1 MTDFRKIVWVS
12 NDRHPNQIASIR
24 FMATMPAAHLGGR
37 VCVFEKSFN
46 AASFIKV
53 NQPEVLILTKQFD
66 GFDSLLRLATHAK
79 SVGVPIIS
87 VFCDWHF
94 DDAERARIDSE
105 LCKLSDAVVVQ
116 TPQMKEAVEKRF
128 GKAGFIIDEPYFNPR
143 VAPRFSPQPGVV
155 KLFWCGHPS
164 NFDTLPYGLQQ
175 ISRLSVKR
183 IQLEVMSI
191 EQPPTSL
198 YSKIAWQAPVE
209 YSCIPFSIEAQKKSM
224 EKCDF
229 VIIPSLAIP
238 TKLIKPAN
246 RLVAAIQGGRF
257 AVAHPLPSYME
268 LADYCWCGDD
278 LREGIEWALDHP
290 GEAMA
295 RIEKGQTYVE
305 SRFSIEAVCARW
317 KEVIASVRR
326 SSA

>member
-1 MTDFRKIVWVS
+1 MTDFRNIVWVS
-12 NDRHPNQIASIR
+12 NFRYPNQIASIR

-37 VCVFEKSFN
+37 VCVFEKNFN

-53 NQPEVLILTKQFD
+53 NRPEVLILTKHVD
-66 GFDSLLRLATHAK
+66 DSLLRLATHAK

-94 DDAERARIDSE
+94 DNEQRVRIDSE

-116 TPQMKEAVEKRF
+116 TPQMNEAVEKHF
-128 GKAGFIIDEPYFNPR
+128 GKAGVIIDEPYFIPR
-143 VAPRFSPQPGVV
+143 IAPRFSSLPGVV

-175 ISRLSVKR
+175 ISRLSVKH
-183 IQLEVMSI
+183 IQLEIMSI
-191 EQPPTSL
+191 ELPPASL
-198 YSKIAWQAPVE
+198 YSQVTWRAPVN
-209 YSCIPFSIEAQKKSM
+209 YICTPFSIEAQKKSM
-224 EKCDF
+224 AKCDF
-229 VIIPSLAIP
+229 VIIPSLAIR

-246 RLVAAIQGGRF
+246 RLVAAIQSGRF
-257 AVAHPLPSYME
+257 AVAHPLPSYLE

-290 GEAMA
+290 SEAIA

-305 SRFSIEAVCARW
+305 SRFSLEAVCARW
-317 KEVIASVRR
+317 KEVISSVRR
-326 SSA
+326 SPT